1 MSNATIRLE
10 PADDLDYVER
20 LLSEC
25 DLPADDVRSKPDCF
39 FVAVQEGERVGVGG
53 LEQYGTAGLLRS
65 LAVEQSRRGEGFGT
79 AICSRLEERARDDG
93 IEQLWLLTTTAAD
106 FFDARGYEEADR
118 SEAPPEI
125 RNTAEFSDL
134 CPDAATCLRA
144 SL

>member
-20 LLSEC
+20 LLSEY
-25 DLPADDVRSKPDCF
+25 DLPAGEVRSKPDCF

-65 LAVEQSRRGEGFGT
+65 LAVEQSHQGEGFGT
-79 AICSRLEERARDDG
+79 AICDRLEERARADG
-93 IEQLWLLTTTAAD
+93 IEQLWLLTTTAAA
-106 FFDARGYEEADR
+106 FFRARGYEDGDR
-118 SEAPPEI
+118 SEAPEEI
-125 RNTAEFSDL
+125 QNTTEFSDR
-134 CPDAATCLRA
+134 CPDTATCLRT